1 MVEPDRM
8 KQERH
13 VHINDRNLFKLF
25 GSLAEFIVV
34 RQPEKKKK
42 KEKKEKKRKR
52 KRKKKTWYGSQL
64 IAEKNVTQYYYMSNS
79 SACVYYISSEVTKQS
94 YRINFLHIPHLY
106 WLMLGGAHARA
117 A

>member
-42 KEKKEKKRKR
+42 KEKKE
-52 KRKKKTWYGSQL
+52 RKKKEKERKTWYGSKL
-64 IAEKNVTQYYYMSNS
+64 IAEKNVTQYYYMRNT
-79 SACVYYISSEVTKQS
+79 SAWFPIFLQKSQSRVTALTFC
-94 YRINFLHIPHLY
+94 IFFICI
-106 WLMLGGAHARA
+106 G
-117 A
+117 